1 MVDRLLSRRRADDRG
16 VLFQPAWRRPA
27 RHCRSAAANLRAHMT
42 IPLID
47 VRDLTVEFTTRRGIV
62 RAIEHVNIAVAKGQT
77 VGIVGESGSGKSVTS
92 YAVMR
97 LLDRAGRIA
106 EGAVTFSGIAIAAAT
121 EPEMRRLRGREMS
134 MIFQNPRA
142 ALNPIRKVGHQLED
156 VLLEQSKAVSTTAS
170 EMAIELLEQVKI
182 ARPRERYHAYPFE
195 LSGGMC
201 QRVVIALALA
211 CRPQLLIADEPTTGL
226 DVTTQKTVMELIV
239 ELTKQRGMSTIL
251 ITHDLGLAATYC
263 DRVVVMEKGRVV
275 ETALSRAIFT
285 APEHAYTRKL
295 MRATPRPGA
304 SLRDLLPEDEP
315 AAAVPIA
322 SHATNGKGGAP
333 LLMVEKLVKE
343 YPRKGLAGGFGK
355 IFHRKPAPEPETFR
369 AVDGI
374 SFAVNRGESVGLVG
388 ESGCGT
394 STTSTIV
401 MRLIDK
407 TDGVI
412 MFDGQDIGAIPA
424 KRFAR
429 LPLRKR
435 IQMVF
440 QDPTDSLNPRFTAAR
455 AIADPIL
462 RLGGVKGRDEVRA
475 RCEALARQVGLPV
488 ELLDRFPHQ
497 LSGGQKARVGIARAI
512 ALDPDLVILDEP
524 TAALDVSVQ
533 AVVLNLL
540 QELKDSLG
548 MSYLFVSHDLNVV
561 RLLCDRVI
569 VMQAGKIVEE
579 GPTDRVL
586 YEPQAPYTREL
597 LAALPHPRFDQAP
610 PSHRMTAAPM
620 TAAT

>member
-1 MVDRLLSRRRADDRG
+1 MTALPLLD
-16 VLFQPAWRRPA
+16 
-27 RHCRSAAANLRAHMT
+27 
-42 IPLID
+42 I
-47 VRDLTVEFTTRRGIV
+47 RDLTVEFSTRRGTV
-62 RAIEHVNIAVAKGQT
+62 RAVQHVDIAVAKGET

-92 YAVMR
+92 YAAMR
-97 LLDRAGRIA
+97 ILDRAGRIA
-106 EGAVTFSGIAIAAAT
+106 EGSVTFTGIDVGQASET
-121 EPEMRRLRGREMS
+121 DMRALRGREMS

-142 ALNPIRKVGHQLED
+142 ALNPIRKVGRQIED
-156 VLLEQSKAVSTTAS
+156 VLKQHAQADSAQLS
-170 EMAIELLEQVKI
+170 EKAIEILEQVRI

-226 DVTTQKTVMELIV
+226 DVTTQKTVMELVV
-239 ELTKQRGMSTIL
+239 ELTRERGMSTIL

-263 DRVVVMEKGRVV
+263 DRIVVMEKGHVV
-275 ETALSRAIFT
+275 ESAGAQAIFT
-285 APEHAYTRKL
+285 APTHAYTRKL
-295 MRATPRPGA
+295 MRATPRPGVA
-304 SLRDLLPEDEP
+304 LRDLLPEEDTAPAP
-315 AAAVPIA
+315 AA
-322 SHATNGKGGAP
+322 TRRNGSNGSGP
-333 LLMVEKLVKE
+333 LLVVEKLVKE
-343 YPRKGLAGGFGK
+343 YPRAGAKGLGKLFG
-355 IFHRKPAPEPETFR
+355 RRPPVEPDAFR

-374 SFAVNRGESVGLVG
+374 SFVINRGESVGLVG
-388 ESGCGT
+388 ESGCGK
-394 STTSTIV
+394 STTSTMV
-401 MRLIDK
+401 MRLIDH
-407 TDGVI
+407 TDGAI
-412 MFDGQDIGAIPA
+412 MFDGEDIGAIPA

-462 RLGGVKGRDEVRA
+462 RLGDVKGRAAVRK
-475 RCEALARQVGLPV
+475 RCEELARQVGLPLD
-488 ELLDRFPHQ
+488 LLDRFPHQ

-540 QELKDSLG
+540 QELKTSLG

-569 VMQAGKIVEE
+569 VMQAGRIVEQ

-586 YEPQAPYTREL
+586 FAPEADYTREL
-597 LAALPHPRFDQAP
+597 LAAIPHPSFEAHLA
-610 PSHRMTAAPM
+610 S
-620 TAAT
+620 